1 MADRLRSMLSVSA
14 HEGFVDPTEYADL
27 HDALGSLDLLDRDII
42 GLVHWEG
49 FTLAQTA
56 RVMRMKEGTV
66 RSRYHRARARLRERL
81 DADAEAEN
89 QVVGSTRA

>member
-1 MADRLRSMLSVSA
+1 MSA
-14 HEGFVDPTEYADL
+14 H
-27 HDALGSLDLLDRDII
+27 
-42 GLVHWEG
+42 EG

-66 RSRYHRARARLRERL
+66 RSRYHRARARLRECL

>member
-1 MADRLRSMLSVSA
+1 MLSVSA
-14 HEGFVDPTEYADL
+14 H
-27 HDALGSLDLLDRDII
+27 
-42 GLVHWEG
+42 EG

-66 RSRYHRARARLRERL
+66 RSRYHRARARLRECL